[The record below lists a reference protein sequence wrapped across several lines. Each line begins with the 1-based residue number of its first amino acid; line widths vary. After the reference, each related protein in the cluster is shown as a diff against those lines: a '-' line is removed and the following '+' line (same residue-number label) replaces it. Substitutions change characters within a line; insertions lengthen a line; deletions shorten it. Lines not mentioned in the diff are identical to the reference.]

1 MNCFYGESGGIRGH
15 SRSLLRV
22 LRRAAGDARPRGDW
36 PVVSCDVPALERVG
50 ARVERQNDRPQGGP
64 TVVMGV
70 SSVVVM
76 LPRASVALETLIVV
90 AGVVAYDG
98 TFNAVKVAKVVVVF
112 LLIRRLLAHKVMA

>member
-1 MNCFYGESGGIRGH
+1 
-15 SRSLLRV
+15 
-22 LRRAAGDARPRGDW
+22 
-36 PVVSCDVPALERVG
+36 
-50 ARVERQNDRPQGGP
+50 
-64 TVVMGV
+64 
-70 SSVVVM
+70 M